1 MIGRL
6 MAGIF
11 ASQLDLCEIRTA
23 IRDENWM
30 FIVLC
35 GWKETDVCDRAL
47 NTRALNRF
55 PRKKS
60 RDGRWFAGS
69 GSEVEIR

>member
-1 MIGRL
+1 M
-6 MAGIF
+6 F
-11 ASQLDLCEIRTA
+11 AMPYFRQSD
-23 IRDENWM
+23 
-30 FIVLC
+30 IVLA
-35 GWKETDVCDRAL
+35 GYRAL